1 VRIYAELRLGHVMKL
16 ERWTALECGDA
27 DGWIILKP
35 DRDLLAHALAS
46 NPGQDLEIV
55 LYPADAYEREV
66 RRALERIDLELR
78 TAPLEL
84 RAQLLIERR
93 AVAERLEPRRRR
105 TAIPP
110 REL

>member
-1 VRIYAELRLGHVMKL
+1 VRIYAELRLGIMKL
-16 ERWTALECGDA
+16 ERWTALECTDL

-35 DRDLLAHALAS
+35 SRDLLVHALAS
-46 NPGQDLEIV
+46 NPGLDLEIV

-66 RRALERIDLELR
+66 RKALERIDRELR
-78 TAPLEL
+78 TAPPEN
-84 RAQLLIERR
+84 RADLLVERR

-110 REL
+110 TEL